1 MPIHPAP
8 PTDLPGLVNAFA
20 HTGQAVTDLGRG
32 LTDEQL
38 ALPTDCPGW
47 TVKDHVSH
55 VVAVESHLEGLPE
68 PHVDVPG
75 YDHVRNDLGHF
86 MEAGVE
92 ARRSRAGVD
101 VVRELEYV
109 LGRRVATVGSPGL
122 ELDSIVAGMQDRP
135 TTIGELLRMRTMDI
149 WVHEQDIRAALDEPG
164 NLDSPAAAVFVASA
178 VRTVPQAIARRAE
191 VPIGDTVIL
200 ELTGPVTARI
210 GVRVEDGTEEDPRP
224 HGVVLFGGE
233 PLQILQTS
241 PLNTFALIVVMIW
254 IQTGFAMTVLSAA
267 IKGVP
272 AEIYE
277 AARIDGAGRFRTTVS
292 ITLPLIRDNVQTAYI
307 YLGIMALDAYVY
319 MVALN
324 ATGGPGNSTLV
335 MSQYLFRTAFEK
347 GQFGLASAMGVV
359 LAVITLIFAAAV
371 FLVNRLTGGKDDGG
385 RA

>member
-135 TTIGELLRMRTMDI
+135 TAIGELLRMRTMDI

-233 PLQILQTS
+233 GDQQSSGNTTTTMRAIDPNTQITTAKLSTS
-241 PLNTFALIVVMIW
+241 AFGRLA
-254 IQTGFAMTVLSAA
+254 
-267 IKGVP
+267 
-272 AEIYE
+272 
-277 AARIDGAGRFRTTVS
+277 AGRRSVDEVTYTVAGG
-292 ITLPLIRDNVQTAYI
+292 DE
-307 YLGIMALDAYVY
+307 D
-319 MVALN
+319 VARR
-324 ATGGPGNSTLV
+324 V
-335 MSQYLFRTAFEK
+335 
-347 GQFGLASAMGVV
+347 LAS
-359 LAVITLIFAAAV
+359 LRFTP
-371 FLVNRLTGGKDDGG
+371 
-385 RA
+385 

>member
-75 YDHVRNDLGHF
+75 YDHVRNDLGRF
-86 MEAGVE
+86 MEVGVE

-135 TTIGELLRMRTMDI
+135 TTVGELLRMRTMDI

-178 VRTVPQAIARRAE
+178 VRIVPQAIARRAE

-200 ELTGPVTARI
+200 ELTGPVNARI

-233 PLQILQTS
+233 GDQQSSGNTTTTMRAIDPNTQITTAKLSTS
-241 PLNTFALIVVMIW
+241 AFGRLA
-254 IQTGFAMTVLSAA
+254 
-267 IKGVP
+267 
-272 AEIYE
+272 
-277 AARIDGAGRFRTTVS
+277 AGRRSVDEVTYTVAGG
-292 ITLPLIRDNVQTAYI
+292 DE
-307 YLGIMALDAYVY
+307 D
-319 MVALN
+319 VARR
-324 ATGGPGNSTLV
+324 V
-335 MSQYLFRTAFEK
+335 
-347 GQFGLASAMGVV
+347 LAS
-359 LAVITLIFAAAV
+359 LRFTP
-371 FLVNRLTGGKDDGG
+371 
-385 RA
+385 